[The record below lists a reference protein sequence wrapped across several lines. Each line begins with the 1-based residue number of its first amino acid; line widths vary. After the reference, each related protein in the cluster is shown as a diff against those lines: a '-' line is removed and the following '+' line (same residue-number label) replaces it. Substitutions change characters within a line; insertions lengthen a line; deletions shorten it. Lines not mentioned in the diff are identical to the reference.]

1 MYRTVGGVLVLL
13 LALPAL
19 RADDKPK
26 ETPTTPKEQ
35 YNLLLKEQND
45 AMRAYQQAYREAK
58 TQEEKNKVVQEKY
71 PNPAKAA
78 PKFLELAEKNPKD
91 PVAVDAL
98 IWVVTNGAGSGKD
111 NPRTK
116 ALAMLREHV
125 TSDKM
130 NVLCQT
136 LSYDNDKESL
146 DLLRDILAKNTNKD
160 VQVEAA
166 LAVAQRLTTT
176 AQLAR
181 RLKDSP
187 ADAKRYEGFYGK
199 DYVEGLLK
207 TDLAKIDAEIV
218 ALYKEIGEKHA
229 PAMKTDRLVQLCQR
243 VGQTGAVGGERLLL
257 TLLEHDERREVQ
269 GVASLALAES
279 FKARADA
286 LPEAK
291 AKEAEK
297 LRKESEDL
305 FERAADKYGD
315 VKLPF
320 RGTVGDKAKGEL
332 FELRFLSVGKVA
344 PEIEGEDP
352 DSKKFK
358 LTEYRGKVVMLDFWG
373 HW

>member
-160 VQVEAA
+160 VHVEAA
-166 LAVAQRLTTT
+166 LAVAQRLITT

-207 TDLAKIDAEIV
+207 TDLAKLDTEI
-218 ALYKEIGEKHA
+218 ADLYKDIGEKYA
-229 PAMKTDRLVQLCQR
+229 PGMKPDRLSQLCQR
-243 VGQTGAVGGERLLL
+243 IAQTGSVGGENLLRAL
-257 TLLEHDERREVQ
+257 MKDERNEVA
-269 GVASLALAES
+269 GVACLALGESLKSRAE
-279 FKARADA
+279 A

-297 LRKESEDL
+297 IRKESEEAFD
-305 FERAADKYGD
+305 RAIAKYAD